1 MIDYHLHTKRCGH
14 ATGTMEAYLAE
25 AERKNIREIG
35 FADHFPLEL
44 LGYVPDHSVT
54 MSAHELDD
62 YIADIKRLRES
73 AAIPVLLG
81 AEVDYL
87 PGREAVT
94 AEALAGYPFDYV
106 IGSIHFLDGW
116 DFTHPHYT
124 NRYSTM
130 DIDGLYHK
138 YFAVVKKLAES
149 RLFDIVG
156 HLDVVKKFSFFPRK
170 NRDDL
175 VAVTCR
181 ALAENG
187 LCVELNTAGWRAPV
201 GEAYPAG
208 EFLRACLQLGVPVT
222 LGSDAHKP
230 QDVGSDL
237 DRAVSLLI
245 GLGFSEIATFV
256 NRKRVMRPL
265 Y

>member
-1 MIDYHLHTKRCGH
+1 MIDYHLHTNRCGH
-14 ATGTMEAYLAE
+14 ATGTMEAYLTE
-25 AERKNIREIG
+25 AETKNISEIG
-35 FADHFPLEL
+35 FADHFPLGL
-44 LGYVPDHSVT
+44 LGYVPDHPVS
-54 MSAHELDD
+54 MGALELED
-62 YIADIKRLRES
+62 YMADVKRLREL
-73 AAIPVLLG
+73 AAIPIRLG
-81 AEVDYL
+81 VEVDYL

-106 IGSIHFLDGW
+106 MGSIHFLDGW
-116 DFTHPHYT
+116 DFTNPCDMS
-124 NRYSTM
+124 RYSTM

-138 YFAVVKKLAES
+138 YFTVVKKLAES

-156 HLDVVKKFSFFPRK
+156 HLDVVKKFSFFPRE
-170 NRDDL
+170 NWDD
-175 VAVTCR
+175 VIAATCR
-181 ALAENG
+181 ALADNG

-201 GEAYPAG
+201 GEAYPAK
-208 EFLRACLQLGVPVT
+208 EFLRTCLQLGVPVT
-222 LGSDAHKP
+222 LGSDAHIP

-265 Y
+265 